1 MKASGE
7 TAAWRQYEAGRDYKR
22 RIGLYE
28 TVRTNERFYRGD
40 QWKGISNYD
49 LPRPVFNI
57 VRRIADYLICNV
69 AADDLTVTY
78 TDENLPYIT
87 DPREA
92 ALISEG
98 VAALN
103 GNAAYRWKHEK
114 IASLIYRIITDAA
127 LSGDGVVYCWWDPDR
142 GAGGDIVTEAIDNV
156 NLFVADMNRACIQEQ
171 EYIILSGRA
180 SVRSLRAEARRAGV
194 PERDIARIQPD
205 GQSPDS
211 GFCELE
217 GEGDEKT
224 TYLIRFWRENGYVR
238 FEKSTRECV
247 IRRVSTPCRLYPV
260 AYFNWYPTKNCFHGT
275 SPVSGMIP
283 NQKYINRAYAMVM
296 KHMTDT
302 AFSKVIYDRT
312 RIPEWTNEVGEAIG
326 AAGGGNMA
334 DAVAVVGTGR
344 LEEGFLD
351 LISNA
356 MTTTK
361 ELAGATETAL
371 GNIAPNNASAIIAL
385 REGATVALEQVR
397 SSLYRCVEDMA
408 NIWAD
413 MTCAFCPD
421 ERLLRTSDGVT
432 AADIAAL
439 RRSLI
444 RARIDA
450 AESAHYS
457 AAGAQAVLDR
467 LLDGGHITFEEYL
480 DRLPDG
486 ILPGRSALLASR
498 RSHEGASVAAVGDAS
513 GKDGENKNG

>member
-171 EYIILSGRA
+171 DTSFFRGVRRCARSEPRQDA
-180 SVRSLRAEARRAGV
+180 REFPSVTLRAFSRTDSHPTAVFVSLKERATKRR
-194 PERDIARIQPD
+194 RI
-205 GQSPDS
+205 S
-211 GFCELE
+211 
-217 GEGDEKT
+217 
-224 TYLIRFWRENGYVR
+224 
-238 FEKSTRECV
+238 
-247 IRRVSTPCRLYPV
+247 
-260 AYFNWYPTKNCFHGT
+260 
-275 SPVSGMIP
+275 
-283 NQKYINRAYAMVM
+283 
-296 KHMTDT
+296 
-302 AFSKVIYDRT
+302 
-312 RIPEWTNEVGEAIG
+312 
-326 AAGGGNMA
+326 
-334 DAVAVVGTGR
+334 
-344 LEEGFLD
+344 
-351 LISNA
+351 
-356 MTTTK
+356 
-361 ELAGATETAL
+361 
-371 GNIAPNNASAIIAL
+371 
-385 REGATVALEQVR
+385 
-397 SSLYRCVEDMA
+397 
-408 NIWAD
+408 
-413 MTCAFCPD
+413 
-421 ERLLRTSDGVT
+421 
-432 AADIAAL
+432 
-439 RRSLI
+439 
-444 RARIDA
+444 
-450 AESAHYS
+450 
-457 AAGAQAVLDR
+457 
-467 LLDGGHITFEEYL
+467 
-480 DRLPDG
+480 
-486 ILPGRSALLASR
+486 
-498 RSHEGASVAAVGDAS
+498 
-513 GKDGENKNG
+513 